1 MRFVL
6 VFFVCLFG
14 SLSVP
19 AIAEDWD
26 VLLANMAKDD
36 PALAAE
42 WEKAKKSAEKNEKNL
57 KKIADNQFQKSFDT
71 VFGKSVFKPS
81 EGLDLLKVLEAASAG
96 DYETAGKV
104 GSEFL
109 IAKYTPG
116 LGQYIT
122 VMKAAASA
130 IKGLE
135 AIWIKGLKQTKA
147 HENFVTAFFADDN
160 YERPYIPSYMITYL
174 RNNKAFGAQISVIYD
189 EMRGREDKMF
199 WQWMSDEGAVN
210 QMGLATWTSRWV
222 SALGKQPDDRQMFNY
237 FLYEMVKNSKSSY
250 LKKFG
255 EVYIEPMIQ
264 REAWE
269 QRKKMKSAMR
279 AAIQKITAAAEA
291 DDKDKEQCSTWL
303 ASYTANKKVRTQT
316 IQQLDVYLDSVY
328 SRYLSKFD
336 SMLATEKAQRET
348 KWQPIR
354 DENERLEAEGERID
368 AMEADLG
375 SISSEMNSMQSSINS
390 MEGSLGSEED
400 EGYNIGI
407 DAINSEIRSY
417 NSFRQASYLPL
428 KREIDSATERLNQ
441 DLEALRDKRDRL
453 TSSRSGPAS
462 QQLISDFSRMRRLI
476 QYWRDDKL
484 VVCAKVFSTIAREDN
499 IGGLIGMSMTSGD
512 NLCAQLDTA
521 VNSMNVVAP
530 KYREKCE

>member
-1 MRFVL
+1 MRFVV
-6 VFFVCLFG
+6 VFLVCLFG

-19 AIAEDWD
+19 AMAEDWD
-26 VLLANMAKDD
+26 VLLANMVKED
-36 PALAAE
+36 PTLAAE
-42 WEKAKKSAEKNEKNL
+42 WEKAKKAAEKNEKDL
-57 KKIADNQFQKSFDT
+57 KKFADDQFQKSFDT
-71 VFGKSVFKPS
+71 VFGEKKFKPS
-81 EGLDLLKVLEAASAG
+81 EGLELIKVLEAASAG
-96 DYETAGKV
+96 DYEAAGKV

-160 YERPYIPSYMITYL
+160 YQRPYIPSYMITYL
-174 RNNKAFGAQISVIYD
+174 RNNKTFGAQISVIYD

-199 WQWMSDEGAVN
+199 WQWMADEGAVD
-210 QMGLATWTSRWV
+210 QMKLATWSSRWV
-222 SALGKQPDDRQMFNY
+222 SALGKLPTDRQMFNY

-269 QRKKMKSAMR
+269 QRRKMKSAML
-279 AAIQKITAAAEA
+279 AAIQKITAAAES
-291 DDKDKEQCSTWL
+291 DDKTNEQCKTWL
-303 ASYTANKKVRTQT
+303 ATYNSNKKIRAQT
-316 IQQLDVYLDSVY
+316 IQQLDGYLDSVY
-328 SRYLSKFD
+328 SRYMSKFD
-336 SMLATEKAQRET
+336 SMLVVEKAQREA

-354 DENERLEAEGERID
+354 DENERLEEENDRIE
-368 AMEADLG
+368 AMEADL
-375 SISSEMNSMQSSINS
+375 SNITSEMHSMQSSISS

-400 EGYNIGI
+400 EGYNSSI
-407 DAINSEIRSY
+407 DALNSEIRSY
-417 NSFRQASYLPL
+417 NSYRSSSYLPL
-428 KREIDSATERLNQ
+428 KRDIDSATDQLNR
-441 DLEALRDKRDRL
+441 DLEALREKRDNL
-453 TSSRSGPAS
+453 TSSRTGPPS
-462 QQLISDFSRMRRLI
+462 QKLISDFSRMRKLI

-484 VVCAKVFSTIAREDN
+484 VVCAKVYSTIARDDN
-499 IGGLIGMSMTSGD
+499 IGGLIGMNMASG
-512 NLCAQLDTA
+512 NTLCSQLDAA
-521 VNSMNVVAP
+521 VYSMKATGA
-530 KYREKCE
+530 KHREHCE